1 MCKQIFIAQLI
12 IEVKYEKNLE
22 MQHQAACKV
31 N

>member
-1 MCKQIFIAQLI
+1 MCKQIFIAQLF

-22 MQHQAACKV
+22 MQQQAACRV